1 MYPHLGF
8 LCLTLRSQYHYRGT
22 LNVDKYARRTLYVH
36 FLTLPPLNA
45 GISCVRYRCTFNAVH
60 RTAYMDIHN
69 VHFLYNCVL
78 YR

>member
-8 LCLTLRSQYHYRGT
+8 LCLTLRSQYYYRGI
-22 LNVDKYARRTLYVH
+22 LHADKCAQRTLYVH

-45 GISCVRYRCTFNAVH
+45 GISYVRYICTFQAVH
-60 RTAYMDIHN
+60 RTPYMDMHD
-69 VHFLYNCVL
+69 VHFLYNCLL